1 MRFFSGAAA
10 LPKINPQNE
19 RSPGVRQRLQTHSPL
34 LRLLRLALPP
44 VSNIFKLFLNMAAA
58 DGRTG
63 LRENLGRETE
73 LHLTTGRKSIANQ
86 LTAGKPVRA

>member
-1 MRFFSGAAA
+1 MRLFSGAAG

-58 DGRTG
+58 DGRTDG
-63 LRENLGRETE
+63 RDYGKIWGKRQNCILRLGGRAF
-73 LHLTTGRKSIANQ
+73 LTS
-86 LTAGKPVRA
+86 